1 MNKIKVTFTKLRLIY
16 VVISSADQSIRW
28 KEAINKREKS
38 MRTQIIT
45 LVPDNKESQR

>member
-1 MNKIKVTFTKLRLIY
+1 MNKLKITFTKCRLIY
-16 VVISSADQSIRW
+16 VGISSADIRW